1 MLDLTT
7 YMLYILTMNE
17 QLKNQQLRI
26 LQQLAGQIDDFYL
39 VGGTALSLFYLDHR
53 ESEDLDFFTK
63 SFSPERVVQVVDYLK
78 NQLPA
83 AIDLKADNLSE
94 ANQIKVMVY
103 NVQMENRVI
112 KIDFVEDV
120 LPLIRPFQ
128 PKNGINILSV
138 EDIYLKKIYAVG
150 GFATGLDDIGQVKFE
165 GGRQKAK
172 DLFDLYYLSKEFLSL
187 SEFVS
192 QYCDQ
197 PRKEGII
204 RWFRKFDR
212 VEMKIDLADIKTKEN
227 IEFRDMDK
235 YFKDEVDKILLE
247 EIS

>member
-1 MLDLTT
+1 
-7 YMLYILTMNE
+7 MNE
-17 QLKNQQLRI
+17 QLKKKQLQI
-26 LQQLAGQIDDFYL
+26 LKQLTGKIDDFYL
-39 VGGTALSLFYLDHR
+39 VGGTALSLFYFDHR

-63 SFSPERVVQVVDYLK
+63 SFSPARTIQIVDYLK
-78 NQLPA
+78 SQLKV

-94 ANQIKVMVY
+94 TNQIKVMVY
-103 NVQMENRVI
+103 NVQMETQLI

-120 LPLIRPFQ
+120 YDLINPFQ
-128 PKNGINILSV
+128 RKNGINVLSL

-150 GFATGLDDIGQVKFE
+150 GFATGLDEVGQMKFE

-187 SEFVS
+187 SEFVGR
-192 QYCDQ
+192 YCDQ

-212 VEMKIDLADIKTKEN
+212 LEMKTDLADIKTEEN
-227 IEFRDMDK
+227 VEFRDMDRH
-235 YFKDEVDKILLE
+235 FKDEVDKILLE